1 MVFTTGQV
9 VWRFPLAFQIVIS
22 LISVAL
28 LFPLPDTP
36 RWYYAK
42 GREAEADDVLQR
54 LCVGSTEKLV
64 RMGTRC
70 IKFHTDGGFPLV

>member
-22 LISVAL
+22 LISIAL
-28 LFPLPDTP
+28 LLPLPDTP

-42 GREAEADDVLQR
+42 GREAEADDTLRR

-64 RMGTRC
+64 RLENELYR
-70 IKFHTDGGFPLV
+70 IHAE